1 MPQDIVQIKL
11 EINVPRDKW
20 LFKFNEKYPELNF
33 YILSKFLI
41 EDNAGITLFQ
51 IRGLSVKQFI
61 SDFKKQLTKNS
72 SQILFVG
79 TDLVI
84 MNIRVVDP
92 WILNTLI
99 KTELLI
105 LYPILVKEGKIRI
118 EAITNRSKV
127 DDFLTELE
135 RKGIKASIG
144 SIGYGFKPTLL
155 TQRQNEILNIAY
167 KNGYFDIP
175 RKISLTDFANNLN
188 ISKSALSET
197 LRRIFK
203 RLSDNYLK
211 SNN

>member
-1 MPQDIVQIKL
+1 MPQDIVQIRL
-11 EINVPRDKW
+11 EIDIPYDKW

-41 EDNAGITLFQ
+41 EENAGITLFQ
-51 IRGLSVKQFI
+51 IRGLSVKQFV
-61 SDFKKQLTKNS
+61 SDFKEQLTKNS
-72 SQILFVG
+72 SQILFEEK
-79 TDLVI
+79 DLVI
-84 MNIRVVDP
+84 LNVKVVDP

-105 LYPILVKEGKIRI
+105 LYPILVKEGKITI

-135 RKGIKASIG
+135 KKGIKASIG
-144 SIGYGFKPTLL
+144 RIGYAIKPTLL
-155 TQRQNEILNIAY
+155 TQRQNEILNVAY

-175 RKISLTDFANNLN
+175 RKISLTEFANNLN

-211 SNN
+211 SND